1 MEEFYNKTISE
12 FCKWKLVFDFLEF
25 LLKLGFFERKSNQ
38 KKIFQSDIL
47 TSNKPLR
54 VQDI

>member
-38 KKIFQSDIL
+38 EKIFQSDIL

-54 VQDI
+54 LQNI